1 MPALALADVL
11 KDFGR
16 QQRPAKPDP
25 AVEALRQPSSE
36 AAEHAQQH
44 EVGMVDQAIEEALL
58 EQKTRLDAEHA
69 AEMEALKETHSQEI
83 ARIHADIGERSG
95 EVFAAGFEAMEKRL
109 VELTSS
115 VAARILGI
123 ALTEDVQVKA
133 LDALAKSVADAV
145 RDGEATRIRISG
157 PLSLFEAL
165 RPKLGQY
172 ADQVEFT
179 ESAGLDVTAAIDD
192 ALFETRL
199 SEWSASLSEIM
210 A

>member
-16 QQRPAKPDP
+16 PQQPAKPVTMNEP
-25 AVEALRQPSSE
+25 RPQPSAE
-36 AAEHAQQH
+36 ASVVPPRMETNAA
-44 EVGMVDQAIEEALL
+44 DQAIEDAKQELAARL
-58 EQKTRLDAEHA
+58 EAEHA
-69 AEMEALKETHSQEI
+69 EAIEALKERHNQEI
-83 ARIHADIGERSG
+83 QRLQAEIGENAGSA
-95 EVFAAGFEAMEKRL
+95 VTAAFQEMETRL

-123 ALTEDVQVKA
+123 ALTEDVQAKA
-133 LDALAKSVADAV
+133 LDALATAIGNAARDREAV
-145 RDGEATRIRISG
+145 RIRIHG

-165 RPKLGQY
+165 QAKLGRY

-179 ESAGLDVTAAIDD
+179 ESANLDVTVAIDD

-199 SEWSASLSEIM
+199 SEWSTSLSEIM

>member
-16 QQRPAKPDP
+16 QQQPARPAPMNEP
-25 AVEALRQPSSE
+25 RQQSSAEAVVVPPRVETSAVDQTIEEAKQELAARLE
-36 AAEHAQQH
+36 AEHA
-44 EVGMVDQAIEEALL
+44 EAIQALEE
-58 EQKTRLDAEHA
+58 R
-69 AEMEALKETHSQEI
+69 HSQEVQ
-83 ARIHADIGERSG
+83 RLRVEIGEQAG
-95 EVFAAGFEAMEKRL
+95 GAVTAAFQEMETRL

-123 ALTEDVQVKA
+123 ALTEDVQAKA
-133 LDALAKSVADAV
+133 LDALATAIGNAV
-145 RDGEATRIRISG
+145 RDREAARIRIHG

-165 RPKLGQY
+165 QAKLGRH

-179 ESAGLDVTAAIDD
+179 ESASLDVTAAIDD

-199 SEWSASLSEIM
+199 SEWSGSLSEIM

>member
-11 KDFGR
+11 KDFGAHQQSAKPVPVNEPR
-16 QQRPAKPDP
+16 QQPPAE
-25 AVEALRQPSSE
+25 AVVVPPRVETS
-36 AAEHAQQH
+36 AA
-44 EVGMVDQAIEEALL
+44 DQAIEVAKQELAARLELEHTEAI
-58 EQKTRLDAEHA
+58 D
-69 AEMEALKETHSQEI
+69 ALKESHKQEI
-83 ARIHADIGERSG
+83 ERLQAEIGERAG
-95 EVFAAGFEAMEKRL
+95 DTVTAGFQEMENRL

-123 ALTEDVQVKA
+123 TLTEDVSAKA
-133 LDALAKSVADAV
+133 LDALATAIGKAARDREAV
-145 RDGEATRIRISG
+145 RIRIHG

-165 RPKLGQY
+165 RAKLGRY

-179 ESAGLDVTAAIDD
+179 ESTNLDVTVAIDD

-199 SEWSASLSEIM
+199 SEWSSSLSEIM